1 VLVSIEKL
9 GEESFAVVS
18 IRQRQVSLN
27 GEFFN
32 TTKTD
37 AAAVVL
43 KNGRLV
49 RLSIERELRSKSD
62 VAAAREEIAD
72 WAYAVAFK
80 WEGGA
85 GGAG

>member
-1 VLVSIEKL
+1 
-9 GEESFAVVS
+9 
-18 IRQRQVSLN
+18 VSLN

-62 VAAAREEIAD
+62 VSAAREEMAD
-72 WAYAVAFK
+72 WAYAVAAK
-80 WEGGA
+80 WEDSEKPQ
-85 GGAG
+85 